1 MPFKHTTVA
10 FPKGQITTQ
19 NDLDALIVK
28 NTQGTV
34 KFNGLLLDLPF
45 GKRGATE
52 LRTTAKTYGARWDG
66 KEWTISSAKYPTL
79 TTGGGLTWLLDNAV
93 IAGIKTRVYTV
104 WVWDGRSVDV
114 ALDLPFEDRSVA
126 KQHGAKWDPNSMRWY
141 LPAVSVTQSK
151 IDALNAAEAIDGE
164 IDSTGKVV
172 AQANIGQAQAPAV
185 SPAAPKRMPYGPS
198 ASDSVRLS
206 AATLIAALD
215 ANGNLNDV
223 VRLIEDKYIADEA
236 WPVHSLRH
244 EAGEVSVL
252 LLPEYMDRVVIV
264 HWKRHAG
271 VAQVMPTLCNSG
283 ATTVAEMVREFAEL
297 AVIADRASS
306 RKVYETL
313 ANQYGYKPMPI
324 AAPEQ
329 A

>member
-10 FPKGQITTQ
+10 FPKGQITTHI
-19 NDLDALIVK
+19 DLDALIVK
-28 NTQGTV
+28 HTQGTV

-66 KEWTISSAKYPTL
+66 KEWTISAAKYPTL
-79 TTGGGLTWLLDNAV
+79 STGGGLAWLLGNAV
-93 IAGIKTRVYTV
+93 IAGIKTRTYTP

-114 ALDLPFEDRSVA
+114 ALDLPFEDRIIA
-126 KQHGAKWDPNSMRWY
+126 KQHGAKWDPTALRWY
-141 LPAVSVTQSK
+141 LPAALVSQVK

-172 AQANIGQAQAPAV
+172 AQANIGQAPLTP
-185 SPAAPKRMPYGPS
+185 PAAPAPKPS
-198 ASDSVRLS
+198 CAATDSIRLS

-215 ANGNLNDV
+215 TNAWPGNGTLGEV
-223 VRLIEDKYIADEA
+223 VRLIEVEYLGDA
-236 WPVHSLRH
+236 VHSLRH
-244 EAGEVSVL
+244 EAGEVSVV
-252 LLPEYMDRVVIV
+252 LLPLHTDRVVIV

-271 VAQVMPTLCNSG
+271 TQVLPMLCNSG
-283 ATTVAEMVREFAEL
+283 AATLAALVREFAEL
-297 AVIADRASS
+297 IVTVDRATS

-313 ANQYGYKPMPI
+313 ANQYGYKPVPN
-324 AAPEQ
+324 AAPVQ

>member
-34 KFNGLLLDLPF
+34 RFNGLLLDLPF

-66 KEWTISSAKYPTL
+66 KEWTISAAKYPTL
-79 TTGGGLTWLLDNAV
+79 STGGGLTWLLGNAV

-114 ALDLPFEDRSVA
+114 ALDLPFEDRNIA
-126 KQHGAKWDPNSMRWY
+126 KQHGAKWDPNALRWY
-141 LPAVSVTQSK
+141 LPAASVTQSK
-151 IDALNAAEAIDGE
+151 IDALNAAEVIDGE

-172 AQANIGQAQAPAV
+172 AQANIGQAQAPAF
-185 SPAAPKRMPYGPS
+185 SPPAPKRVPYGPS
-198 ASDSVRLS
+198 SNDSVRVS
-206 AATLIAALD
+206 TAALIAALD
-215 ANGNLNDV
+215 ANGSLNDV
-223 VRLIEDKYIADEA
+223 VRLIEDKYTADEA

-244 EAGEVSVL
+244 EAGDVSVL
-252 LLPEYMDRVVIV
+252 LLPTHMDRVVIV

-271 VAQVMPTLCNSG
+271 LTPLLG
-283 ATTVAEMVREFAEL
+283 ASAITVAELVREFAEL
-297 AVIADRASS
+297 AVTVDRAAS

-313 ANQYGYKPMPI
+313 ANQYGYKPVPNE
-324 AAPEQ
+324 APVQ